1 MTLELGTVKAL
12 TSEVNMDA
20 EKAFTAI
27 AINSVTG
34 NKELMKR
41 YGAKSQEM
49 PVSELETFISDD
61 HKRGLFDSGLVFS
74 VSMVAAYGLS
84 FVSWPDVARL
94 FYPSCRV
101 CLVILPHSLLPVDYC
116 DSCLNPLCS
125 DPIGE
130 GCTELAVGGL
140 WSEPVCQHCFDHMH
154 DCKGCKEAIPDQ
166 DEHGTLDYCAEC
178 AKELGVDQ

>member
-1 MTLELGTVKAL
+1 
-12 TSEVNMDA
+12 MDA

-49 PVSELETFISDD
+49 PVSELET
-61 HKRGLFDSGLVFS
+61 
-74 VSMVAAYGLS
+74 
-84 FVSWPDVARL
+84 
-94 FYPSCRV
+94 
-101 CLVILPHSLLPVDYC
+101 
-116 DSCLNPLCS
+116 LNPLCS